1 MSICSSSPSTR
12 VFIAAFF
19 IIVKNE
25 KQKAH
30 QQVNEKHVGH
40 PCRTLFS
47 HKEE

>member
-40 PCRTLFS
+40 PYRTLFS